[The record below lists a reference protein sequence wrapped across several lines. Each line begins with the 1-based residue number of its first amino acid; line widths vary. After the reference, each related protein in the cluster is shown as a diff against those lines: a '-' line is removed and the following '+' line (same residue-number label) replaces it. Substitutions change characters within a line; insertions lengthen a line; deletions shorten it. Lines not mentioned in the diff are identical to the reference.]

1 MIKRK
6 AKFKFALII
15 TSIII
20 GLCLTIFSFNIPFT
34 NYTYNGFVNSIKLG
48 IDLKGGVLAVYN
60 VVPDPESTS
69 SFESEVEATITRLQS
84 LITEKGYT
92 EATVVRQTNGTD
104 TQIRIEVPDV
114 DDPAE
119 IFSLIGQPAKLE
131 FKTVKDVNAQAELTG
146 DYIKSVEASY
156 QDGDYGVSIEFDN
169 EGAQIFFNLTTQLS
183 ENKDKLYLYIGGV
196 LFSEPA
202 VQSVISDGKTFI
214 SGSMNSYSEAEAYAT
229 KILSG
234 TFSVQLEL
242 FENSVV
248 SATLGKDALSMSL
261 LAGIIGFSL
270 VLIFMYLIYGT
281 FGLLANLSLIIYI
294 VILMF
299 FLQAV
304 PLVQLTLPGIAGIIL
319 SLGMAVDANVIIFER
334 IKDEYRAGKKI
345 PSSVK
350 SGFEKSLSAILDG
363 NITTI
368 IASVVL
374 YILGTGAIKG
384 FAITLL
390 IGIFVSMFTGLFIT
404 RKLISTYLPLNSTNP
419 KPYKLK
425 REATT
430 NELS

>member
-6 AKFKFALII
+6 AKLKFAFII
-15 TSIII
+15 ASIII
-20 GLCLTIFSFNIPFT
+20 GLCLTVFQFNIPFT
-34 NYTYNGFVNSIKLG
+34 DYTYNGFANSIKLG

-60 VVPDPESTS
+60 VIPDEENTAN
-69 SFESEVEATITRLQS
+69 FESEVEATIVRLQT

-92 EATVVRQTNGTD
+92 EATVVRQTNGTS
-104 TQIRIEVPDV
+104 TQRRVEVPDV

-131 FKTVKDVNAQAELTG
+131 IKTVEDVNAQAELTG
-146 DYIKSVEASY
+146 DNIKSVNANY
-156 QDGDYGVSIEFDN
+156 QDGEYGVSIEFDN
-169 EGAQIFFNLTTQLS
+169 EGAQIFFDLTTELA
-183 ENKDKLYLYIGGV
+183 ENNDKLYLYIGGV
-196 LFSEPA
+196 LFSDPS

-234 TFSVQLEL
+234 TFAVQLEL

-248 SATLGKDALSMSL
+248 SATLGKDALAMGIV
-261 LAGIIGFSL
+261 AGVIGFAL
-270 VLIFMYLIYGT
+270 ILIFMYLIYGT
-281 FGLLANLSLIIYI
+281 FGLIANLSLIIYI
-294 VILMF
+294 IVLMF

-334 IKDEYRAGKKI
+334 IKDEYKIGKKI
-345 PSSVK
+345 PASVK
-350 SGFEKSLSAILDG
+350 AGFEKAMSAILDG

-368 IASVVL
+368 IAAVVL

-390 IGIFVSMFTGLFIT
+390 LGIFVSMFTGLFVT
-404 RKLISTYLPLNSTNP
+404 RKLINMYLPLNSTNA

-425 REATT
+425 REETT
-430 NELS
+430 NELV

>member
-6 AKFKFALII
+6 AKRKFAFII
-15 TSIII
+15 ASIILGI
-20 GLCLTIFSFNIPFT
+20 CLTVLQFNIPFT
-34 NYTYNGFVNSIKLG
+34 DYTYNGFANSIKLG

-60 VVPDPESTS
+60 VIPDEDNTAN
-69 SFESEVEATITRLQS
+69 FNSEVESTIVRLQS

-119 IFSLIGQPAKLE
+119 IFGLIGQPAKLE
-131 FKTVKDVNAQAELTG
+131 LKKTEGVDEPAQLTG
-146 DYIKSVEASY
+146 DNIKSVNASY
-156 QDGDYGVSIEFDN
+156 QNGEYGVSIEFDN
-169 EGAQIFFNLTTQLS
+169 EGAQIFFDLTTELA
-183 ENKDKLYLYIGGV
+183 ENNDKLYLYIGGV
-196 LFSEPA
+196 LFSEPS

-214 SGSMNSYSEAEAYAT
+214 SGSMNTYAEAEAYAT

-234 TFSVQLEL
+234 TFAVQLEL

-248 SATLGKDALSMSL
+248 SATLGMNALGMGMI
-261 LAGIIGFSL
+261 AGAIGFLLIL
-270 VLIFMYLIYGT
+270 VFMYLVYGV
-281 FGLLANLSLIIYI
+281 FGLMANLSLIIYF

-345 PSSVK
+345 PASVK
-350 SGFEKSLSAILDG
+350 AGFEKATSAILDG
-363 NITTI
+363 NVTTI
-368 IASVVL
+368 IASIIL

-390 IGIFVSMFTGLFIT
+390 IGLLISMFTGLIVT
-404 RKLISTYLPLNSTNP
+404 KKLINIYLPLNSTKE

-425 REATT
+425 REANV